1 MFRLVGPS
9 ETLAVK
15 IMPILRPGAQAKDD
29 NSLLDRT
36 PEPIPTA
43 HLLHEIESLR
53 ALERLRA
60 SRKYAVPSG
69 YTGFNRLAHCM
80 LVSGPYPSELLQVWD
95 VWTST
100 QGEAGADGTEEPS
113 SLNDRPDFYNSDS
126 LHIIIT
132 MEFGGISLEDYPLS
146 SLAQVHAI
154 LCQLCSS
161 IALAEENIRFEHRDL
176 HLGNVLIHETHRSDV
191 RLDNYQCIP
200 TAGLLCS
207 IIDCSLARFQDPT
220 EQVAHYR
227 DLHHEDWLFAGDA
240 DESRQYQMY
249 RDMRDLVG
257 GAWDKFHPSTN
268 MLWISYVAE
277 ELLAKFSKLAKSAKE
292 KANYEALSSL
302 ISTLQ
307 MLTVREALT
316 ALLNLKIK

>member
-1 MFRLVGPS
+1 
-9 ETLAVK
+9 
-15 IMPILRPGAQAKDD
+15 MPILRPNAQMASDD
-29 NSLLDRT
+29 SPIDRT

-53 ALERLRA
+53 ALEGLRT

-80 LVSGPYPSELLQVWD
+80 LVRGPYPSELLQVWD
-95 VWTST
+95 AWADF
-100 QGEAGADGTEEPS
+100 QGESDDDGAGEPI

-126 LHIIIT
+126 LHIIIA
-132 MEFGGISLEDYPLS
+132 MEFGGTSLDDYPLK
-146 SLAQVHAI
+146 SLSQVHAI

-161 IALAEENIRFEHRDL
+161 IALAEEHIQFEHRDL

-207 IIDCSLARFQDPT
+207 IIDCSLARFHDPT
-220 EQVAHYR
+220 DKTIHYR
-227 DLHHEDWLFAGDA
+227 DLRHEDWLFSGDA
-240 DESRQYQMY
+240 TESKQYQMY
-249 RDMRDLVG
+249 RDMRDLVDG
-257 GAWDKFHPSTN
+257 RWDQFHSSTN

-277 ELLAKFSKLAKSAKE
+277 ELLLKFSKLGRSGKE
-292 KANYEALSSL
+292 KANYDALSSL
-302 ISTLQ
+302 VPTLQ
-307 MLTVREALT
+307 MLTAREALT